1 MSDEL
6 KNKSGKVK
14 VMYVRSDD
22 DSDKRTHNPRTGK
35 GGGRPGKSRVDGRS
49 RPARDERNSRGDDR
63 KRDDRKRD
71 DRKRDDFHRDD
82 ASPWRTV
89 SRAPGDETPVK
100 EDHGGISGKS
110 FIDPEVLRRQRAE
123 ETRVYGENACQA
135 LFQSRPEAIVR
146 AWFIQSVTPRFKEA
160 LRWMA
165 ANRKAYHVVD
175 EAELAK
181 ASGTEHHGGVCFL
194 IKKRHGTSVAQW
206 VAKAGE
212 EDCVLALEDVGNP
225 HNLGAIMRSCAHFG
239 VKGVV
244 VQDAGVLES
253 GAAIR
258 TAEGGAEHV
267 EPITGDSFI
276 DTLDQFRKAGY
287 AIVSTSSHNGTPLF
301 KAELPKKMVLALGQE
316 RDGLSD
322 AAISSADLSVA
333 IDGTGNVQSLNV
345 SVATGVLLAE
355 WWRQNKACFAC
366 LNAKKPA
373 DAGFFLWLSITR
385 FQREGPA
392 SSRSAFRRGQ
402 PATGWSVRNGCSQ
415 RSRDAQRAVMDAAPS
430 ARSGADDR

>member
-6 KNKSGKVK
+6 KNKNGKVK

-22 DSDKRTHNPRTGK
+22 DSDKRTQNPRTGK
-35 GGGRPGKSRVDGRS
+35 GGGRPGTSRAEGGR
-49 RPARDERNSRGDDR
+49 RPARDERKGPNSERGRERGRDR
-63 KRDDRKRD
+63 DVERDRRRED
-71 DRKRDDFHRDD
+71 
-82 ASPWRTV
+82 SPWRTV

-100 EDHGGISGKS
+100 EDHGGISGES

-333 IDGTGNVQSLNV
+333 IDGTGNVESLNV

-355 WWRQNKACFAC
+355 WWRQNKA
-366 LNAKKPA
+366 
-373 DAGFFLWLSITR
+373 
-385 FQREGPA
+385 
-392 SSRSAFRRGQ
+392 
-402 PATGWSVRNGCSQ
+402 
-415 RSRDAQRAVMDAAPS
+415 
-430 ARSGADDR
+430 

>member
-1 MSDEL
+1 MNDEL

-35 GGGRPGKSRVDGRS
+35 GGGRPGKSRADGGR
-49 RPARDERNSRGDDR
+49 RPARDERTPQNRDR
-63 KRDDRKRD
+63 KRED
-71 DRKRDDFHRDD
+71 
-82 ASPWRTV
+82 SPWRTV
-89 SRAPGDETPVK
+89 SRAPGDESHEK
-100 EDHGGISGKS
+100 ADHGGISGKS

-135 LFQSRPEAIVR
+135 LFQSRPDAIVR

-194 IKKRHGTSVAQW
+194 IKKRNGTTVKQW
-206 VAKAGE
+206 VSQAGAQ
-212 EDCVLALEDVGNP
+212 DCVLALEAISNP
-225 HNLGAIMRSCAHFG
+225 HNLGGMMRSCAHFG

-244 VQDAGVLES
+244 VQDAALLES

-267 EPITGDSFI
+267 QPITGDSI
-276 DTLDQFRKAGY
+276 VDVLDDFRQAGY
-287 AIVSTSSHNGTPLF
+287 TVVTTSSERGKPLF
-301 KAELPKKMVLALGQE
+301 KTELPEKIVLVLGQDV
-316 RDGLSD
+316 DGLPD
-322 AAISSADLSVA
+322 AARDASDLCVK
-333 IDGTGNVQSLNV
+333 IDGTGNVESLNV

-355 WWRQNKACFAC
+355 WWRQNKA
-366 LNAKKPA
+366 
-373 DAGFFLWLSITR
+373 
-385 FQREGPA
+385 
-392 SSRSAFRRGQ
+392 
-402 PATGWSVRNGCSQ
+402 
-415 RSRDAQRAVMDAAPS
+415 
-430 ARSGADDR
+430 